1 VSGAPSLSV
10 VIPAYNESG
19 NIIATLDNVIVAL
32 RDLPLDP
39 EIIVIDDG
47 SVDATGDLVRRYAG
61 TAPCVRLLV
70 NPRNLGF
77 GATYRR
83 GVEAATGDYIVMVHG
98 DNAWGA
104 DTLRQFFQR
113 TGEADIIIGF
123 TRNIWRSRPL
133 RRTLLSKTF
142 TLSVNLI
149 AARRLTYY
157 NGLQIHRADVL
168 KRMSIQSS
176 GYGFQPEVLLK
187 ALRVTRSY
195 VEVPMELIEREHG
208 NSKAFRLANVLD
220 VLRTLR
226 RLRRVVAEEPAS

>member
-19 NIIATLDNVIVAL
+19 NIIATLDNVILAL

-47 SVDATGDLVRRYAG
+47 SVDATGDLVRWYGGA
-61 TAPCVRLLV
+61 APCVRLLV

-83 GVEAATGDYIVMVHG
+83 GVEAATGGYIVMVHG

-104 DTLRQFFQR
+104 DTLRQFFRR

-123 TRNIWRSRPL
+123 TRNMWRSRPL

-168 KRMSIQSS
+168 KRMSIDSS

-195 VEVPMELIEREHG
+195 IEVPMELIEREHG
-208 NSKAFRLANVLD
+208 NSKAFRLANVID